1 MPCTPNNAANQPL
14 TYTRNNLLSS
24 SISSLGF
31 TPSETRSFLS
41 SPQNYLSSL
50 SADEAERVRA
60 LVVPAYKRGFRIIF
74 VIGGALA
81 AFAFC
86 LAFVLMPQVELNRA
100 DDAKL
105 KEEAKKRVDEKNA
118 C

>member
-1 MPCTPNNAANQPL
+1 
-14 TYTRNNLLSS
+14 
-24 SISSLGF
+24 
-31 TPSETRSFLS
+31 
-41 SPQNYLSSL
+41 
-50 SADEAERVRA
+50 
-60 LVVPAYKRGFRIIF
+60 
-74 VIGGALA
+74 LA

-86 LAFVLMPQVELNRA
+86 LAFALMPQVELNRA

>member
-1 MPCTPNNAANQPL
+1 MPSTSTNATTTNVC
-14 TYTRNNLLSS
+14 RNNILSS

-31 TPSETRSFLS
+31 TASETRSFLS
-41 SPQNYLSSL
+41 SPQNYLSGL

-60 LVVPAYKRGFRIIF
+60 LVIPAYKRGFRIIF

-86 LAFVLMPQVELNRA
+86 LAFALMPQVELNRA